1 MAVRRKPVEN
11 TEPETENVAEETEAP
26 ASRVNRSTRG
36 AGWGSPSKERAKTVQ
51 APFLDLRTGTHIVK
65 ILNDAPTV
73 RYLQHFVG
81 KGKPPA
87 VCYRSDLDEVE
98 DYFKELKDAGSG
110 KGCPLCD
117 VGNDPSYGYLIN
129 VVDLSEDDDEVRKWT
144 FGKTVKDQLV
154 SFIEDPVTSPLNR
167 ETDDQGRYRPLYWK
181 IKQTAGTDGR
191 RQIQITPLKQA
202 DVEDDYDKVILP
214 ESQVKEL
221 EEKSYGAETLFINYP
236 AKMKEFASF
245 WEKNNED

>member
-1 MAVRRKPVEN
+1 MAVRRKPVES
-11 TEPETENVAEETEAP
+11 TEEVHEESASAP
-26 ASRVNRSTRG
+26 ATRVSRSTRG
-36 AGWGSPSKERAKTVQ
+36 AGWGAPAKERAKTVQ
-51 APFLDLRTGTHIVK
+51 APYLDLKSGGTHIVK

-98 DYFKELKDAGSG
+98 DYFKECGET
-110 KGCPLCD
+110 CPLCEE
-117 VGNDPSYGYLIN
+117 GNQPSYGYLIN
-129 VVDLSEDDDEVRKWT
+129 VVDLSEDEAVRKWT

-154 SFIEDPVTSPLNR
+154 SFIEDAVTSPLNR
-167 ETDDQGRYRPLYWK
+167 ETDEQGRYRPLYWK
-181 IKQTAGTDGR
+181 IKQTAGSDGR
-191 RQIQITPLKQA
+191 RQVQITPLKQA
-202 DVEDDYDKVILP
+202 DVEDDYDTVILS
-214 ESQVKEL
+214 EDRVKEL

-245 WEKNNED
+245 WVKNNED

>member
-11 TEPETENVAEETEAP
+11 AEEVHDETP
-26 ASRVNRSTRG
+26 ASTGRVSRSTRG
-36 AGWGSPSKERAKTVQ
+36 AGWGAPSKERAKTVQ

-73 RYLQHFVG
+73 RFLQHFVG

-87 VCYRSDLDEVE
+87 ICYRSDLDEVE
-98 DYFKELKDAGSG
+98 DFYKECGDT
-110 KGCPLCD
+110 CPLCE
-117 VGNDPSYGYLIN
+117 VGNNPSYGYLIN
-129 VVDLSEDDDEVRKWT
+129 VVDLSEDADKVLKWT

-154 SFIEDPVTSPLNR
+154 SFTEDPVTAPLNR

-181 IKQTAGTDGR
+181 IKQTAGSDGR
-191 RQIQITPLKQA
+191 RQVQINPLKQN
-202 DVEDDYDKVILP
+202 DVEEDYDTVILP
-214 ESQVKEL
+214 ESRVLEL

-236 AKMKEFASF
+236 AKMKEFATF